1 MLSWGAG
8 VRADTAEYPPDVGG
22 SFWAANTYSQFRDRA
37 IDSCDRAGCR
47 ITMAESSS
55 SALNQTLDTIGKC
68 KGLANYREWGRQV
81 RQAFGLYAREML
93 KSLTEH
99 FALRRPTRMEWLPGR
114 WQTTSIPSC
123 SF

>member
-68 KGLANYREWGRQV
+68 KGPANYREWGRKV

-93 KSLTEH
+93 KVLDG
-99 FALRRPTRMEWLPGR
+99 APRPEETDADGVAAWE
-114 WQTTSIPSC
+114 TANNNI
-123 SF
+123 